1 MAAELAAS
9 IVAAASTL
17 HEQHTERK
25 IVRVIEDESLL
36 HLLSTFGQDVPER
49 LLESKD
55 IPRELWL
62 VWHEKESRPD
72 SESWTWPVR
81 ASLRSTAPA
90 VPSGLFNIRSA
101 SDPPSRPLQEMRVPL
116 AELLAETRWT
126 IEREIK
132 PAADV
137 SYLVLARQTQ
147 RPRPGPP
154 AGGV

>member
-25 IVRVIEDESLL
+25 IVRVIEDDSLL
-36 HLLSTFGQDVPER
+36 HLLSTFGQDVKER

-72 SESWTWPVR
+72 SESWTWPVPR
-81 ASLRSTAPA
+81 VHGPP
-90 VPSGLFNIRSA
+90 PSGLFNIRSA

-154 AGGV
+154 AGGI

>member
-25 IVRVIEDESLL
+25 IVRVVEGIHRRINQWVEEAVKHVWPKFED
-36 HLLSTFGQDVPER
+36 V
-49 LLESKD
+49 
-55 IPRELWL
+55 PRELWL
-62 VWHEKESRPD
+62 VWHEEKEFEWAR
-72 SESWTWPVR
+72 W
-81 ASLRSTAPA
+81 
-90 VPSGLFNIRSA
+90 G
-101 SDPPSRPLQEMRVPL
+101 DPPSSPLIEKRVPL
-116 AELLAETRWT
+116 EKMLAAGWT

-137 SYLVLARQTQ
+137 SYLVLARTAP

>member
-1 MAAELAAS
+1 MATELAAS

-25 IVRVIEDESLL
+25 IVRVIEDDSLL
-36 HLLSTFGQDVPER
+36 HLLSTFGQDVKER

-55 IPRELWL
+55 IPRELFL

-72 SESWTWPVR
+72 SESWTWPVPR
-81 ASLRSTAPA
+81 VHGPP
-90 VPSGLFNIRSA
+90 PSGLFNIRSA

-154 AGGV
+154 AGGI

>member
-25 IVRVIEDESLL
+25 IVRVIEGDSWAGRSRHPAVDAGL
-36 HLLSTFGQDVPER
+36 R
-49 LLESKD
+49 ESKD

-62 VWHEKESRPD
+62 VWHEKESRDSRPD
-72 SESWTWPVR
+72 SHWTWPVPR
-81 ASLRSTAPA
+81 VHSP
-90 VPSGLFNIRSA
+90 VPSGLFSIRSA

-116 AELLAETRWT
+116 AKMLAETRWT

-154 AGGV
+154 AGGI

>member
-25 IVRVIEDESLL
+25 IVRVIEDDSLL
-36 HLLSTFGQDVPER
+36 HLLSTFGRAVDK
-49 LLESKD
+49 SKD

-81 ASLRSTAPA
+81 ASLGTFHDGPFWS
-90 VPSGLFNIRSA
+90 RSA

-126 IEREIK
+126 VEREIK

-137 SYLVLARQTQ
+137 SYLVLARQAP

>member
-17 HEQHTERK
+17 HEHHTERK
-25 IVRVIEDESLL
+25 IVRVREGFVRGGEALAQAQSNGMPK
-36 HLLSTFGQDVPER
+36 FE
-49 LLESKD
+49 D
-55 IPRELWL
+55 IPRELKAI
-62 VWHEKESRPD
+62 WHEQKEFEFGGETFERG
-72 SESWTWPVR
+72 ETV
-81 ASLRSTAPA
+81 
-90 VPSGLFNIRSA
+90 
-101 SDPPSRPLQEMRVPL
+101 QVPL
-116 AELLAETRWT
+116 AKMLAEGWT

-137 SYLVLARQTQ
+137 SYLVLARTAP

>member
-25 IVRVIEDESLL
+25 IVRVIEDDSLL
-36 HLLSTFGQDVPER
+36 HLLSTFGRAVDK
-49 LLESKD
+49 SKD

-81 ASLRSTAPA
+81 A
-90 VPSGLFNIRSA
+90 VPRFHDGPFWSRSA

-154 AGGV
+154 AGGI

>member
-1 MAAELAAS
+1 MAAEFAAS

-25 IVRVIEDESLL
+25 IVRVIEDDSLL

-81 ASLRSTAPA
+81 PSLGTFHDGPFWS
-90 VPSGLFNIRSA
+90 RSA

-116 AELLAETRWT
+116 AKMLAETRWT

-137 SYLVLARQTQ
+137 SYLVLARTAP

>member
-25 IVRVIEDESLL
+25 IVRVIEDVSLL
-36 HLLSTFGQDVPER
+36 HLLSTFGQAVDEGFR
-49 LLESKD
+49 KSKD
-55 IPRELWL
+55 WRELWL

-81 ASLRSTAPA
+81 A
-90 VPSGLFNIRSA
+90 VPRFHDGPFWSRSA

-137 SYLVLARQTQ
+137 SYLVLARQAP

>member
-1 MAAELAAS
+1 M
-9 IVAAASTL
+9 

-25 IVRVIEDESLL
+25 IVRVIEDDSLL

-81 ASLRSTAPA
+81 A
-90 VPSGLFNIRSA
+90 VPSDPR
-101 SDPPSRPLQEMRVPL
+101 PPSRPLQEMRVPL
-116 AELLAETRWT
+116 AEMLAKTRWT

-137 SYLVLARQTQ
+137 SYLVLARQAP

>member
-25 IVRVIEDESLL
+25 IVRVVEGIHRRVEGFTVKGFQENGWAK
-36 HLLSTFGQDVPER
+36 FE
-49 LLESKD
+49 D

-62 VWHEKESRPD
+62 VWHEEKEFEWVRRP
-72 SESWTWPVR
+72 
-81 ASLRSTAPA
+81 
-90 VPSGLFNIRSA
+90 
-101 SDPPSRPLQEMRVPL
+101 DPPSSPLIEKRVPL
-116 AELLAETRWT
+116 AQMFAEGWT
-126 IEREIK
+126 VEREIK

-137 SYLVLARQTQ
+137 SYLVLARQAP
-147 RPRPGPP
+147 RPRPGPA

>member
-25 IVRVIEDESLL
+25 IVRVIEDDSLL
-36 HLLSTFGQDVPER
+36 HLLSTFGRAVDK
-49 LLESKD
+49 SKD

-81 ASLRSTAPA
+81 A
-90 VPSGLFNIRSA
+90 VPRFHDGPFWSRSA

-116 AELLAETRWT
+116 AEMLAKTRWT

-137 SYLVLARQTQ
+137 SYLVLARQAP

>member
-25 IVRVIEDESLL
+25 IVRVIEDDSLL

-49 LLESKD
+49 FLESKD

-72 SESWTWPVR
+72 SESWTWPVPR
-81 ASLRSTAPA
+81 VHGPP
-90 VPSGLFNIRSA
+90 PSGLFNIRSA

-154 AGGV
+154 AGGI

>member
-25 IVRVIEDESLL
+25 IVRVIEDISLL
-36 HLLSTFGQDVPER
+36 HLLSTFGQAVDK
-49 LLESKD
+49 SKD

-81 ASLRSTAPA
+81 PSLEEPRFHDGPFWS
-90 VPSGLFNIRSA
+90 RSA

-116 AELLAETRWT
+116 AEMLAKTRWT

-137 SYLVLARQTQ
+137 SYLVLARQAPHP
-147 RPRPGPP
+147 RPRPP

>member
-25 IVRVIEDESLL
+25 IVRVIEDDSLL
-36 HLLSTFGQDVPER
+36 HLLSTFGQDVKER

-55 IPRELWL
+55 IPRELFL

-72 SESWTWPVR
+72 SESWTWPVPR
-81 ASLRSTAPA
+81 VHGPP
-90 VPSGLFNIRSA
+90 PSGLFNIRSA

-137 SYLVLARQTQ
+137 SYLVLARTAP

-154 AGGV
+154 AAGV

>member
-25 IVRVIEDESLL
+25 IVRVIEDDSLL
-36 HLLSTFGQDVPER
+36 HLLSTFGQDVKER

-55 IPRELWL
+55 IPRELFL

-81 ASLRSTAPA
+81 A
-90 VPSGLFNIRSA
+90 VPRFHDGPFWSRSA

-137 SYLVLARQTQ
+137 SYLVLARQAP

-154 AGGV
+154 AAGV

>member
-25 IVRVIEDESLL
+25 IVRVIEDDSLL
-36 HLLSTFGQDVPER
+36 HLLSTFGQDVKER

-72 SESWTWPVR
+72 SESWTWPVPR
-81 ASLRSTAPA
+81 VHGPP
-90 VPSGLFNIRSA
+90 PSGLFNIRSA

-116 AELLAETRWT
+116 AELLAEGWT
-126 IEREIK
+126 VEREIK

-154 AGGV
+154 AGGI

>member
-25 IVRVIEDESLL
+25 IVRVIEDDSLL
-36 HLLSTFGQDVPER
+36 HLLSTFGQDVKER

-55 IPRELWL
+55 IPRELFL

-72 SESWTWPVR
+72 SESWTWPVPR
-81 ASLRSTAPA
+81 VHGPP
-90 VPSGLFNIRSA
+90 PSGLFNIRSA

-154 AGGV
+154 AGGI

>member
-25 IVRVIEDESLL
+25 IVRVIEDDSLL

-72 SESWTWPVR
+72 SESWTWPVPR
-81 ASLRSTAPA
+81 VHGPP
-90 VPSGLFNIRSA
+90 PSGLFNIRSA

-154 AGGV
+154 AGGI

>member
-25 IVRVIEDESLL
+25 TVRVVEGFNRRINQWVEGAVKHVWPKFED
-36 HLLSTFGQDVPER
+36 V
-49 LLESKD
+49 
-55 IPRELWL
+55 PRELWL
-62 VWHEKESRPD
+62 VWHEEKEF
-72 SESWTWPVR
+72 EW
-81 ASLRSTAPA
+81 
-90 VPSGLFNIRSA
+90 IRHG
-101 SDPPSRPLQEMRVPL
+101 DPPSSPLIEKRVPL
-116 AELLAETRWT
+116 AKMLAEGWT

-137 SYLVLARQTQ
+137 SYLVLARTAP

-154 AGGV
+154 TGGV

>member
-1 MAAELAAS
+1 M
-9 IVAAASTL
+9 

-81 ASLRSTAPA
+81 A
-90 VPSGLFNIRSA
+90 VPRFRDGPFWSRSA

-116 AELLAETRWT
+116 AKMLAETRWT

-137 SYLVLARQTQ
+137 SYLVLARQAP

>member
-25 IVRVIEDESLL
+25 IVRVIEDDSLL

-49 LLESKD
+49 FLESKD

-62 VWHEKESRPD
+62 VWHEVNGLHSHFPNH
-72 SESWTWPVR
+72 TC
-81 ASLRSTAPA
+81 TAQTCHICSPFTE
-90 VPSGLFNIRSA
+90 VK
-101 SDPPSRPLQEMRVPL
+101 VPL
-116 AELLAETRWT
+116 AQMFAEGWT

-137 SYLVLARQTQ
+137 SYLVLARTA
-147 RPRPGPP
+147 PRQPV
-154 AGGV
+154 ASS

>member
-25 IVRVIEDESLL
+25 IVRVIEDDSLL

-49 LLESKD
+49 FLESKD

-81 ASLRSTAPA
+81 AVPRVHGP
-90 VPSGLFNIRSA
+90 VPSGLFSITSA

-137 SYLVLARQTQ
+137 SYLVLARQAP

>member
-17 HEQHTERK
+17 QEQHTERK
-25 IVRVIEDESLL
+25 IVRVIEDDSLL
-36 HLLSTFGQDVPER
+36 HLLSTFGQDVKER

-72 SESWTWPVR
+72 SESWTWPVPR
-81 ASLRSTAPA
+81 VHGPP
-90 VPSGLFNIRSA
+90 PSGLFNIRSA

>member
-25 IVRVIEDESLL
+25 IVRVFEGFNRQINQWVEEDVKNVWPKFE
-36 HLLSTFGQDVPER
+36 DV
-49 LLESKD
+49 
-55 IPRELWL
+55 PRELWL
-62 VWHEKESRPD
+62 VWHEEKEI
-72 SESWTWPVR
+72 EW
-81 ASLRSTAPA
+81 
-90 VPSGLFNIRSA
+90 IRRTD
-101 SDPPSRPLQEMRVPL
+101 DPPPESQRFSPFKEVRVPL
-116 AELLAETRWT
+116 AKMLAEGWT

-137 SYLVLARQTQ
+137 SYLVLARQAP

>member
-25 IVRVIEDESLL
+25 IVRVIEDVSLL
-36 HLLSTFGQDVPER
+36 HLLSTFGQDVKER

-55 IPRELWL
+55 IPRELFL

-72 SESWTWPVR
+72 SESWTWPVPR
-81 ASLRSTAPA
+81 VHGPP
-90 VPSGLFNIRSA
+90 PSGLFNIRSA

-154 AGGV
+154 AGGI

>member
-25 IVRVIEDESLL
+25 IVRVREGFVRGGEAQRPK
-36 HLLSTFGQDVPER
+36 FE
-49 LLESKD
+49 D
-55 IPRELWL
+55 IPRELKAI
-62 VWHEKESRPD
+62 WHEQKEFEFGGETFERG
-72 SESWTWPVR
+72 ETV
-81 ASLRSTAPA
+81 
-90 VPSGLFNIRSA
+90 
-101 SDPPSRPLQEMRVPL
+101 QVPL
-116 AELLAETRWT
+116 AKMLAEGWT

-137 SYLVLARQTQ
+137 SYLVLARTAP

>member
-25 IVRVIEDESLL
+25 IVRVIEDDSLL
-36 HLLSTFGQDVPER
+36 HLLSTFGQDVKER

-55 IPRELWL
+55 IPRELFL

-81 ASLRSTAPA
+81 A
-90 VPSGLFNIRSA
+90 VPRFRDGPFWSRSA

-116 AELLAETRWT
+116 AEMLAKTRWT

-137 SYLVLARQTQ
+137 SYLVLARQAP

-154 AGGV
+154 AGV

>member
-25 IVRVIEDESLL
+25 IVRVIEDVSLL

-49 LLESKD
+49 FLESKD

-72 SESWTWPVR
+72 SESWTWPVPR
-81 ASLRSTAPA
+81 VHGPP
-90 VPSGLFNIRSA
+90 PSGLFNIRSA

-137 SYLVLARQTQ
+137 SYLVLARTAP

>member
-25 IVRVIEDESLL
+25 ILRVIEGDSWAGRSPL
-36 HLLSTFGQDVPER
+36 TFGQDR
-49 LLESKD
+49 QAAGLRESKD
-55 IPRELWL
+55 IPRELFL

-72 SESWTWPVR
+72 SESWTWPVPR
-81 ASLRSTAPA
+81 VHGPP
-90 VPSGLFNIRSA
+90 PSGLFNIRSA

-132 PAADV
+132 PAGDV

-154 AGGV
+154 AGGI

>member
-25 IVRVIEDESLL
+25 IVRVIEDDSLL
-36 HLLSTFGQDVPER
+36 HLLSTFGQDVKER

-55 IPRELWL
+55 IPRELFL

-81 ASLRSTAPA
+81 A
-90 VPSGLFNIRSA
+90 VPRFRDGPFWSRSA